1 MIDVGRPGGTGVTV
15 AVLDTGVAYSDRGRC
30 PRSARS
36 TSARTIT
43 CRRSPD
49 FRDGDFVRGYDFVDD
64 DRRPSDE
71 NGHGT
76 HVAGTIGEGTGDNV
90 GVTGLAYGARI
101 MPVRVLDRIGEGDSV
116 AISAGIRWAAA
127 HGADVIN
134 LSFEFGTQVTR
145 AEIPDILAALRYAR
159 RKGVLVV
166 GASGNEGGA
175 QHRLSGARQRGA
187 LGRRLDEAQLPRLV
201 LQHRREPRHRRPGR
215 RARRAHPGR
224 GELPARP
231 RLPRQ
236 HLPDDLRRLAPP
248 LRPARPLHGHLDGR
262 PARQRRRGARDR
274 LRVIGPNPSPEAVEE
289 RLKVTARDLGTAG
302 PDFRYG
308 YGLLDAARAVTP

>member
-1 MIDVGRPGGTGVTV
+1 MIDVGRPGG
-15 AVLDTGVAYSDRGRC
+15 ARRDGRRARHRRRLLRPRPL

-36 TSARTIT
+36 TSART
-43 CRRSPD
+43 SPAAA
-49 FRDGDFVRGYDFVDD
+49 RPTSATATSCAGYDFVDD
-64 DRRPSDE
+64 DRRPNDE

-76 HVAGTIGEGTGDNV
+76 HVAGTIGEGTDDNV

-166 GASGNEGGA
+166 GASGNEGGRSIA
-175 QHRLSGARQRGA
+175 YPARA
-187 LGRRLDEAQLPRLV
+187 DEVLVGRRHDRSTAASPGTPTPARASTSSPRAAGAT
-201 LQHRREPRHRRPGR
+201 RAS
-215 RARRAHPGR
+215 RARRTASPT
-224 GELPARP
+224 A
-231 RLPRQ
+231 
-236 HLPDDLRRLAPP
+236 APP
-248 LRPARPLHGHLDGR
+248 
-262 PARQRRRGARDR
+262 
-274 LRVIGPNPSPEAVEE
+274 
-289 RLKVTARDLGTAG
+289 
-302 PDFRYG
+302 
-308 YGLLDAARAVTP
+308 AASTR